1 MKPTKTLACA
11 SALLMLLGSAAYA
24 QTTTSPS
31 ASPSGTTALT
41 AEQCKLAINKDKP
54 ECAKFQAQA
63 PSSSTGSSGSMGTTG
78 SGSVGSGSSGSS
90 SMGAGSSTSG
100 SSTTKTK

>member
-11 SALLMLLGSAAYA
+11 SAVLMLLGSAAYA
-24 QTTTSPS
+24 QTTTTPS
-31 ASPSGTTALT
+31 GTTPSGTTALT
-41 AEQCKLAINKDKP
+41 AEQCKLAINKDKA

-78 SGSVGSGSSGSS
+78 SGSTGSS
-90 SMGAGSSTSG
+90 SMGAGSSSSG